1 MTAEI
6 AVMNKAAVALA
17 ADSAVTIKNGNS
29 PKIYNGAEKLFAL
42 TKFHPVGIMVYG
54 TGSLCNVPWE
64 LIVKE
69 YRKKLGEKCFDTL
82 EQYAEDFFDFLC
94 GADRIVPEG
103 FRENSLKSIFLEVFD
118 ILVEAADGQ
127 AEEFYRNNNRPPS
140 DEESFEI
147 FESLCDEVTGNI
159 SQSEFFQGFDDQSIL
174 DLSDYTHGMAEE
186 IIKAKIGAVEF
197 PDTLK
202 KKIAFLFAVV
212 VCRQNNL
219 GVKTGVVFAGYG
231 DQEYFPVVLAFN
243 VQGYC
248 GRRLRYA
255 PDPSKSAIAGQS
267 GLQAYAQDEEVITF
281 MSGVAPVIESGV
293 RAACSNMLEN
303 VLQTSRALIEEA
315 YGEGTREAN
324 EALQKLVDSANAE
337 FDKGLDSL
345 EQLKKEKHVDKVLQ
359 MIDFLPKEDLAYMA
373 ESLVN
378 MTAFKRKVSNESE
391 TVGGP
396 IDVAVISKG
405 DGFIWVRRKHYFKQ
419 DLNDHYFRSFLK
431 GV

>member
-1 MTAEI
+1 
-6 AVMNKAAVALA
+6 
-17 ADSAVTIKNGNS
+17 
-29 PKIYNGAEKLFAL
+29 
-42 TKFHPVGIMVYG
+42 
-54 TGSLCNVPWE
+54 
-64 LIVKE
+64 
-69 YRKKLGEKCFDTL
+69 
-82 EQYAEDFFDFLC
+82 
-94 GADRIVPEG
+94 
-103 FRENSLKSIFLEVFD
+103 
-118 ILVEAADGQ
+118 
-127 AEEFYRNNNRPPS
+127 
-140 DEESFEI
+140 
-147 FESLCDEVTGNI
+147 
-159 SQSEFFQGFDDQSIL
+159 
-174 DLSDYTHGMAEE
+174 
-186 IIKAKIGAVEF
+186 
-197 PDTLK
+197 
-202 KKIAFLFAVV
+202 
-212 VCRQNNL
+212 
-219 GVKTGVVFAGYG
+219 
-231 DQEYFPVVLAFN
+231 
-243 VQGYC
+243 
-248 GRRLRYA
+248 
-255 PDPSKSAIAGQS
+255 
-267 GLQAYAQDEEVITF
+267 